1 MLARK
6 NGGCPLFF
14 LLKSMEYIRLWSI
27 TDRVVD
33 ELLRLLRVLIYER
46 AQINA
51 DFE

>member
-6 NGGCPLFF
+6 NEGGPLFF

-27 TDRVVD
+27 RDRVVD